1 VHRARCA
8 SKNSFALLA
17 HRARRPRPSRRSH
30 ASRTTTRPA
39 IAIQGSRGRDT
50 SASGVD
56 ACDSA
61 RRDPARD
68 RRARRC
74 VSRAFRIVFT
84 SHAPLDRLGRLEG
97 GNLAE
102 HGGGGDGRHGDRLV
116 TFLERTNGA
125 RRGRG
130 REKERFVRVVDLDL
144 SFKHACLV
152 FFSISIYYV
161 LQYEHQPT
169 VLNFGHVGP
178 IETPGSRDRPGPDPR
193 SREDSPLD
201 GWMDLWMD
209 GWIWSSDIWV
219 GQKKERNRPRARW
232 RLRKR
237 TANARRRRQ
246 KRDAK

>member
-1 VHRARCA
+1 MRVKELVRSSRTPRAA
-8 SKNSFALLA
+8 SPTVASFARVPNDDPTRDRDPGVPRSRYERIERRRVRLCA
-17 HRARRPRPSRRSH
+17 TRSRPRSSRE
-30 ASRTTTRPA
+30 TP
-39 IAIQGSRGRDT
+39 
-50 SASGVD
+50 
-56 ACDSA
+56 
-61 RRDPARD
+61 
-68 RRARRC
+68 RA
-74 VSRAFRIVFT
+74 RAFRIVFT

-130 REKERFVRVVDLDL
+130 REKERFVRVVDL

-152 FFSISIYYV
+152 FFFISMYYV
-161 LQYEHQPT
+161 LQYEHNIHGSVFRT
-169 VLNFGHVGP
+169 CGADRNARVTGSS
-178 IETPGSRDRPGPDPR
+178 TPGSAIEGGFTTGRIDR
-193 SREDSPLD
+193 S
-201 GWMDLWMD
+201 MDRWMD
-209 GWIWSSDIWV
+209 GWMEFGHLGRARAD
-219 GQKKERNRPRARW
+219 KKRRESRPRARW

>member
-8 SKNSFALLA
+8 SKNSFALPA

-30 ASRTTTRPA
+30 ASRTPTRPA

-50 SASGVD
+50 SASSVD

-68 RRARRC
+68 RRARPPRA
-74 VSRAFRIVFT
+74 RAFRIVFT

-130 REKERFVRVVDLDL
+130 REKERFVRVVDL

-152 FFSISIYYV
+152 FFSISMYYV
-161 LQYEHQPT
+161 LQYEHIIHGSEFRT
-169 VLNFGHVGP
+169 CGADRNARVTGSS
-178 IETPGSRDRPGPDPR
+178 TPGSAIEGGFTTGRIDR
-193 SREDSPLD
+193 S
-201 GWMDLWMD
+201 MD
-209 GWIWSSDIWV
+209 G
-219 GQKKERNRPRARW
+219 
-232 RLRKR
+232 
-237 TANARRRRQ
+237 
-246 KRDAK
+246 